1 MPVWLYSIFYL
12 GLQKNKSIVYTLM
25 ETELVLNKT
34 TKPTP
39 DNSVNDNGVPVQA
52 PAEPTKCCNCITSR
66 LKDQDFMQ
74 KFSVSISFVLELYRV
89 LMGTMLIMFVPQKC
103 GEDMCGITDNMFRS
117 TDVYSV
123 NAGVNIATLIA
134 FVYLYV
140 VEVRREN
147 TLINYL
153 DINKE
158 FACDNDAVGEALLLL
173 PDKKRHLVLNL
184 DHSYQLASYV
194 ALFFFLANTIFSGYS
209 VYYNYLDSKTTSV
222 FITNVLFLAG
232 KLIQTNA
239 LANTEENVFYSAY
252 LTDRIQYNYVDPDK
266 ISIENQ
272 SAEISLSYDVAYSK
286 NSV

>member
-1 MPVWLYSIFYL
+1 
-12 GLQKNKSIVYTLM
+12 M

-34 TKPTP
+34 TKPTS
-39 DNSVNDNGVPVQA
+39 DNSVLVQVQA
-52 PAEPTKCCNCITSR
+52 EPKKCCNCITSR

-74 KFSVSISFVLELYRV
+74 KFSVSISFILELYRV

-103 GEDMCGITDNMFRS
+103 GEGMCGITDNMFKS
-117 TDVYSV
+117 TDVYSA
-123 NAGVNIATLIA
+123 NAGINIATLIA

-158 FACDNDAVGEALLLL
+158 FASDNDAVGEALLLL
-173 PDKKRHLVLNL
+173 PNNKRHLVINL
-184 DHSYQLASYV
+184 DHRYQLASYV

-209 VYYNYLDSKTTSV
+209 VFHNYLDSKTTSV

-239 LANTEENVFYSAY
+239 LANTEENIFYSAY

-266 ISIENQ
+266 IAVENQ
-272 SAEISLSYDVAYSK
+272 PAEISLSYDVAYSK

>member
-1 MPVWLYSIFYL
+1 MTVWLYSIFYQ
-12 GLQKNKSIVYTLM
+12 GLQKNRRSVYTVM
-25 ETELVLNKT
+25 ETELVLNVSA
-34 TKPTP
+34 KPTP
-39 DNSVNDNGVPVQA
+39 DNSLPVQA
-52 PAEPTKCCNCITSR
+52 PAEPTKCCNCLTSR

-74 KFSVSISFVLELYRV
+74 KFNVSISFILELYRV

-103 GEDMCGITDNMFRS
+103 GEDMCGLTDNMFKS

-123 NAGVNIATLIA
+123 NAGINIATLIA

-147 TLINYL
+147 TLITYL

-173 PDKKRHLVLNL
+173 PNNKRQTVLNL
-184 DHSYQLASYV
+184 DHKYQHASYI

-209 VYYNYLDSKTTSV
+209 VYKNYLDSKTTSV

-232 KLIQTNA
+232 KLIQTNS

-266 ISIENQ
+266 ISIEHQ
-272 SAEISLSYDVAYSK
+272 SAEISLSYETTYSV

>member
-12 GLQKNKSIVYTLM
+12 GPQKNKSIVYTLM

-34 TKPTP
+34 AKPTP
-39 DNSVNDNGVPVQA
+39 DNGVPVQA
-52 PAEPTKCCNCITSR
+52 PAKPTNCCNCLTSR

-74 KFSVSISFVLELYRV
+74 KFNVSISFVLELYRV

-103 GEDMCGITDNMFRS
+103 GEGMCGLTDNMFKS
-117 TDVYSV
+117 TDVYSA
-123 NAGVNIATLIA
+123 NAGINIATLIA

-184 DHSYQLASYV
+184 DKSYQHASYI

-232 KLIQTNA
+232 KLIQTNS

>member
-1 MPVWLYSIFYL
+1 M
-12 GLQKNKSIVYTLM
+12 YTVM
-25 ETELVLNKT
+25 ETELALIVSS
-34 TKPTP
+34 KPTP
-39 DNSVNDNGVPVQA
+39 DNSVPVQI
-52 PAEPTKCCNCITSR
+52 PVESTKCCNCITSR

-74 KFSVSISFVLELYRV
+74 KFNVSISFVLELYRV

-103 GEDMCGITDNMFRS
+103 GEDMCGLTDNMFKSSATYS
-117 TDVYSV
+117 T

-184 DHSYQLASYV
+184 DKSYQHASYV

-232 KLIQTNA
+232 KLIQTNS

-266 ISIENQ
+266 ISMENQ
-272 SAEISLSYDVAYSK
+272 SAEISLSYETTYSV

>member
-1 MPVWLYSIFYL
+1 MTVWLYSIFYQ
-12 GLQKNKSIVYTLM
+12 GLQKNRRSVYTVM
-25 ETELVLNKT
+25 ETELVLNVSA
-34 TKPTP
+34 KPTH
-39 DNSVNDNGVPVQA
+39 DNSLPVQA
-52 PAEPTKCCNCITSR
+52 PAEPTKCCNCLTSR

-74 KFSVSISFVLELYRV
+74 KFNVSISFILELYRV
-89 LMGTMLIMFVPQKC
+89 LMGTMLFMFVPQKC
-103 GEDMCGITDNMFRS
+103 GEDMCGLTDNMFKS

-123 NAGVNIATLIA
+123 NAGINIATLIA

-147 TLINYL
+147 TLITYL

-173 PDKKRHLVLNL
+173 PNNKRQTVLNL
-184 DHSYQLASYV
+184 DHKYQHASYI

-209 VYYNYLDSKTTSV
+209 VYKNYLDSKTTSV

-232 KLIQTNA
+232 KLIQTNS

-266 ISIENQ
+266 ISIEHQ
-272 SAEISLSYDVAYSK
+272 SAEISLSYETTYSV

>member
-1 MPVWLYSIFYL
+1 
-12 GLQKNKSIVYTLM
+12 M
-25 ETELVLNKT
+25 ETELVLNKI

-39 DNSVNDNGVPVQA
+39 DNSVLVQA
-52 PAEPTKCCNCITSR
+52 PAQPTNCCNCITSR

-74 KFSVSISFVLELYRV
+74 KFNVSISFVLELYRV

-103 GEDMCGITDNMFRS
+103 GEEMCGITDNMFRS
-117 TDVYSV
+117 TAIYST
-123 NAGVNIATLIA
+123 NAGINIATLIA

-173 PDKKRHLVLNL
+173 PDKKRNLVLNL
-184 DHSYQLASYV
+184 DHRYQLASYI
-194 ALFFFLANTIFSGYS
+194 ALFFFLANTAFSGYS

-266 ISIENQ
+266 ISMENRV
-272 SAEISLSYDVAYSK
+272 AEVSLSYDSTYSK

>member
-1 MPVWLYSIFYL
+1 
-12 GLQKNKSIVYTLM
+12 M
-25 ETELVLNKT
+25 ETELVLNQT
-34 TKPTP
+34 TKPTS
-39 DNSVNDNGVPVQA
+39 DNSVTLHELT
-52 PAEPTKCCNCITSR
+52 EPTKCCNCITSR

-74 KFSVSISFVLELYRV
+74 KFNVSISFILELYRV
-89 LMGTMLIMFVPQKC
+89 LMGTMLVMFVPQKC
-103 GEDMCGITDNMFRS
+103 GEDMCGATDNMFKS
-117 TDVYSV
+117 TPIYSA

-147 TLINYL
+147 MLINYL

-158 FACDNDAVGEALLLL
+158 FASDNDAVGEALLLL

-184 DHSYQLASYV
+184 DHRYQLASYI

-209 VYYNYLDSKTTSV
+209 VYRNYLDSKTTSV

-232 KLIQTNA
+232 KLIETNT
-239 LANTEENVFYSAY
+239 LANTEENIFYSAY
-252 LTDRIQYNYVDPDK
+252 LKDRIQYNYVDPDK
-266 ISIENQ
+266 ISKENQ
-272 SAEISLSYDVAYSK
+272 VAEVSLSYETAYSK

>member
-1 MPVWLYSIFYL
+1 
-12 GLQKNKSIVYTLM
+12 M
-25 ETELVLNKT
+25 ETELVLNVSN
-34 TKPTP
+34 KPTP
-39 DNSVNDNGVPVQA
+39 DNGVPGQVLV

-74 KFSVSISFVLELYRV
+74 KFNVSISFILELYRV

-103 GEDMCGITDNMFRS
+103 GENMCGLTDNMFKS
-117 TDVYSV
+117 SDTYSA
-123 NAGVNIATLIA
+123 NAGINIATLIA

-140 VEVRREN
+140 VEMRRET

-158 FACDNDAVGEALLLL
+158 FASDNDSVGEALLLL

-184 DHSYQLASYV
+184 DHSYQHASYI

-209 VYYNYLDSKTTSV
+209 VYRNYLDSKTTSV

-232 KLIQTNA
+232 KLIQTNS
-239 LANTEENVFYSAY
+239 LANTEENIFYSAY

-266 ISIENQ
+266 IAAENQ
-272 SAEISLSYDVAYSK
+272 PAEISLSYETTYSV
-286 NSV
+286 NSVNSVNSV

>member
-1 MPVWLYSIFYL
+1 
-12 GLQKNKSIVYTLM
+12 M
-25 ETELVLNKT
+25 ETELVLT
-34 TKPTP
+34 TSPKPTA
-39 DNSVNDNGVPVQA
+39 DNSVITQV
-52 PAEPTKCCNCITSR
+52 EPTKCCNCITSR

-74 KFSVSISFVLELYRV
+74 KFSVSISFILELYRV

-103 GEDMCGITDNMFRS
+103 GEDICGLTDNMFKS
-117 TDVYSV
+117 TDVYSA
-123 NAGVNIATLIA
+123 NAGINIATLIA

-158 FACDNDAVGEALLLL
+158 FASDNDAVGEALLLL

-184 DHSYQLASYV
+184 DHSYQHASYI

-209 VYYNYLDSKTTSV
+209 VYHNYLDSKTTSV

-232 KLIQTNA
+232 KLIQTNS
-239 LANTEENVFYSAY
+239 LANTEENIFYSAY

-266 ISIENQ
+266 VSMDNRV
-272 SAEISLSYDVAYSK
+272 AEVSLSYETTYSVK
-286 NSV
+286 SANSV

>member
-1 MPVWLYSIFYL
+1 
-12 GLQKNKSIVYTLM
+12 M

-34 TKPTP
+34 TKPAP
-39 DNSVNDNGVPVQA
+39 DNGVQVIA
-52 PAEPTKCCNCITSR
+52 PAQPTNCCNCLTSR

-74 KFSVSISFVLELYRV
+74 KFNVSISFVLELYRV

-103 GEDMCGITDNMFRS
+103 GEEMCGITDNMFKS

-173 PDKKRHLVLNL
+173 PDKKRNLVLNL
-184 DHSYQLASYV
+184 DHRYQLASYI

-266 ISIENQ
+266 VSMENRV
-272 SAEISLSYDVAYSK
+272 AEVSLSYDVAYSK

>member
-1 MPVWLYSIFYL
+1 
-12 GLQKNKSIVYTLM
+12 M
-25 ETELVLNKT
+25 ETELALIVSP
-34 TKPTP
+34 KPTP
-39 DNSVNDNGVPVQA
+39 DNSVPVQV
-52 PAEPTKCCNCITSR
+52 PTEPTQCCNCITSR

-74 KFSVSISFVLELYRV
+74 KINVTISFVLELYRV

-103 GEDMCGITDNMFRS
+103 GEDICGLTDNMFKS
-117 TDVYSV
+117 TATYSA

-158 FACDNDAVGEALLLL
+158 FASDNDAVGEALLLL
-173 PDKKRHLVLNL
+173 PDKKRKLVLNL
-184 DHSYQLASYV
+184 DHSYQIASYV
-194 ALFFFLANTIFSGYS
+194 ALFFFLANTVFSGYS

-232 KLIQTNA
+232 KLIETNA

-266 ISIENQ
+266 VSMEHQ
-272 SAEISLSYDVAYSK
+272 SAEISLSYETTYSL

>member
-1 MPVWLYSIFYL
+1 
-12 GLQKNKSIVYTLM
+12 M
-25 ETELVLNKT
+25 ETELIFNVSNK
-34 TKPTP
+34 PSS
-39 DNSVNDNGVPVQA
+39 DNSVHVLVPV
-52 PAEPTKCCNCITSR
+52 EPTKCCNCITSR

-74 KFSVSISFVLELYRV
+74 KFNVSISFILELYRV
-89 LMGTMLIMFVPQKC
+89 LMGTMLIIFVPQKC
-103 GEDMCGITDNMFRS
+103 GEGMCGITDNMFKS
-117 TDVYSV
+117 TTIYSA
-123 NAGVNIATLIA
+123 NAGINIATLIA

-158 FACDNDAVGEALLLL
+158 FASDNDAVGEALLLL
-173 PDKKRHLVLNL
+173 PNNQRHMVLNL
-184 DHSYQLASYV
+184 DHRYQLASYI

-209 VYYNYLDSKTTSV
+209 VFHNYLDSKTTSV

-232 KLIQTNA
+232 KLIETNA
-239 LANTEENVFYSAY
+239 LANTEENIFYSAY

-266 ISIENQ
+266 IAVDNRP
-272 SAEISLSYDVAYSK
+272 AEISLCYESTYSK

>member
-1 MPVWLYSIFYL
+1 
-12 GLQKNKSIVYTLM
+12 M
-25 ETELVLNKT
+25 ETELVMSVSS
-34 TKPTP
+34 KPTP
-39 DNSVNDNGVPVQA
+39 ENGVPVQA
-52 PAEPTKCCNCITSR
+52 PTEPAKCCNCITSR

-74 KFSVSISFVLELYRV
+74 KFSVSISFILELYRV

-103 GEDMCGITDNMFRS
+103 GEDMCGLTDNMFKS
-117 TDVYSV
+117 TPTYSA
-123 NAGVNIATLIA
+123 NAGINIATLIA

-184 DHSYQLASYV
+184 DHRYQLASYI

-209 VYYNYLDSKTTSV
+209 VYRNYLDSKTTSV

-232 KLIQTNA
+232 KLIETNA

-266 ISIENQ
+266 ISTDNQ
-272 SAEISLSYDVAYSK
+272 VAEVSLSYDVAYSK

>member
-1 MPVWLYSIFYL
+1 
-12 GLQKNKSIVYTLM
+12 M

-34 TKPTP
+34 TKPMP
-39 DNSVNDNGVPVQA
+39 DNGVPVHS
-52 PAEPTKCCNCITSR
+52 PTEPTNCCNCLTSK

-74 KFSVSISFVLELYRV
+74 KFNVSISFILELYRV

-103 GEDMCGITDNMFRS
+103 GEEMCGLTDNMFKS
-117 TDVYSV
+117 TAVYST

-147 TLINYL
+147 TLITYL

-158 FACDNDAVGEALLLL
+158 FASDNDAVGEALLLL
-173 PDKKRHLVLNL
+173 PNNKRHMVLNL
-184 DHSYQLASYV
+184 DHKYQLASYI

-209 VYYNYLDSKTTSV
+209 VYYNYLDSKTASV

-239 LANTEENVFYSAY
+239 LANTEENIFYSAY

-266 ISIENQ
+266 VSIEHQ
-272 SAEISLSYDVAYSK
+272 TAEISLSYETTYSL

>member
-1 MPVWLYSIFYL
+1 
-12 GLQKNKSIVYTLM
+12 M
-25 ETELVLNKT
+25 ETEFVLNKT
-34 TKPTP
+34 TKPAP
-39 DNSVNDNGVPVQA
+39 DNGVPVQA
-52 PAEPTKCCNCITSR
+52 PMEPTNCCNCITST

-74 KFSVSISFVLELYRV
+74 KFNLSISFVLELYRV

-103 GEDMCGITDNMFRS
+103 GEEMCGLTDNMFKS
-117 TDVYSV
+117 TDIYST
-123 NAGVNIATLIA
+123 NAGLNIATLIA

-147 TLINYL
+147 TLITYL

-158 FACDNDAVGEALLLL
+158 FASDNDAVGEALLLL
-173 PDKKRHLVLNL
+173 PNNKRQMVLNL
-184 DHSYQLASYV
+184 DHKYQLASYI

-232 KLIQTNA
+232 KLIQTNS

-266 ISIENQ
+266 ISIEHQ
-272 SAEISLSYDVAYSK
+272 SAEISLSYETTYSL

>member
-1 MPVWLYSIFYL
+1 
-12 GLQKNKSIVYTLM
+12 M
-25 ETELVLNKT
+25 ETELVLNVSN
-34 TKPTP
+34 KPTP
-39 DNSVNDNGVPVQA
+39 DNGVSVQVIV
-52 PAEPTKCCNCITSR
+52 PAETTKCCNCITSR

-74 KFSVSISFVLELYRV
+74 KFNVSISFILELYRV

-103 GEDMCGITDNMFRS
+103 GENMCGLTDNMFKS
-117 TDVYSV
+117 TPIYSA
-123 NAGVNIATLIA
+123 NAGINIATLIA

-158 FACDNDAVGEALLLL
+158 FASDNDAVGEALLLL

-184 DHSYQLASYV
+184 DHRYQLASYV

-209 VYYNYLDSKTTSV
+209 VFHNYLDSKTTSV

-239 LANTEENVFYSAY
+239 LANTEENIFYSAY

-266 ISIENQ
+266 IAAENQ
-272 SAEISLSYDVAYSK
+272 PAEISLSYDVAYSK

>member
-1 MPVWLYSIFYL
+1 
-12 GLQKNKSIVYTLM
+12 M
-25 ETELVLNKT
+25 ETELVST
-34 TKPTP
+34 ASAKPMP
-39 DNSVNDNGVPVQA
+39 INSIQKPVE
-52 PAEPTKCCNCITSR
+52 PAKCCNCIVSR

-74 KFSVSISFVLELYRV
+74 RFNVSISFILELYRV

-103 GEDMCGITDNMFRS
+103 GEDMCGATDNMFKS
-117 TDVYSV
+117 TVVYSV

-134 FVYLYV
+134 FIYLYA

-158 FACDNDAVGEALLLL
+158 FASDNDAVGEALMLL
-173 PDKKRHLVLNL
+173 PKNKRQLVLNL
-184 DHSYQLASYV
+184 DHNYQLASYI
-194 ALFFFLANTIFSGYS
+194 AMFFFLSNTIFSGYS

-232 KLIQTNA
+232 KLIQTNS
-239 LANTEENVFYSAY
+239 LANTEENIFYSAY

-266 ISIENQ
+266 IAIENR
-272 SAEISLSYDVAYSK
+272 SAEMSLSYENTYSK

>member
-1 MPVWLYSIFYL
+1 
-12 GLQKNKSIVYTLM
+12 M

-34 TKPTP
+34 TKPMP
-39 DNSVNDNGVPVQA
+39 DNGVPVHS
-52 PAEPTKCCNCITSR
+52 PTEPTNCCNCLTSK

-74 KFSVSISFVLELYRV
+74 KFNVSISFILELYRV

-103 GEDMCGITDNMFRS
+103 GGEMCGLTDNMFKS
-117 TDVYSV
+117 TDIYSA
-123 NAGVNIATLIA
+123 NAGINIATLIA

-147 TLINYL
+147 TLITYL

-158 FACDNDAVGEALLLL
+158 FASDNDAVGEALLLL
-173 PDKKRHLVLNL
+173 PNNKRRMVLNL
-184 DHSYQLASYV
+184 DHKYQLASYI

-266 ISIENQ
+266 ISIEHQ
-272 SAEISLSYDVAYSK
+272 TAEISLSYETTYSL